1 MNQQM
6 LLLLAYKITT
16 ITVVASTLCFIAVY
30 TKLAPWWRS
39 PIGRTIVW
47 KDIAL
52 VMAFLPVVF
61 SLFLKFNRLTSVIA
75 AWVDI
80 ADFVAITVIML
91 IRCQVW
97 IRTHKLQP
105 DMMQSQ
111 EKIEDEEPPVR

>member
-1 MNQQM
+1 MNQQ

-16 ITVVASTLCFIAVY
+16 ITVVVSTLCFIGVY

-61 SLFLKFNRLTSVIA
+61 SLFLKFNRLTSQIA
-75 AWVDI
+75 AWIDVS
-80 ADFVAITVIML
+80 DFAAITLIM
-91 IRCQVW
+91 IVRCQVW

-105 DMMQSQ
+105 DVTASQ
-111 EKIEDEEPPVR
+111 ESIEDEGPTVR